1 MDLVS
6 WLFILFAVIGLL
18 GAVMVVVARNP
29 VHCVLFMLLTFVN
42 IAAMFVLLDAQF
54 IAILQV
60 LVYSGAILVLFLFVV
75 MLLQQA
81 ERPIP
86 MLAARVQ
93 LPVALVVG
101 GLFLLEIIVVTF
113 GNIITAGR
121 KGGDTPQAIA
131 QAGGNVQALGEQLFT
146 RWLLPF
152 EIASVLL
159 LVAAIGALYLAKEDL

>member
-1 MDLVS
+1 
-6 WLFILFAVIGLL
+6 
-18 GAVMVVVARNP
+18 
-29 VHCVLFMLLTFVN
+29 
-42 IAAMFVLLDAQF
+42 
-54 IAILQV
+54 
-60 LVYSGAILVLFLFVV
+60 
-75 MLLQQA
+75 
-81 ERPIP
+81 